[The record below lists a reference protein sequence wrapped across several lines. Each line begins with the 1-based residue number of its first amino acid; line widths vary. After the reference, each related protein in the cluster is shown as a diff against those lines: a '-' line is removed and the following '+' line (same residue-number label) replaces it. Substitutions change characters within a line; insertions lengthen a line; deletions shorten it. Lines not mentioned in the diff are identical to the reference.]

1 MEEKKFNIR
10 VYGLLI
16 NEQQEVLLSN
26 EQKGDFKFTKFPGG
40 GLIWGEG
47 TIDCLKREF
56 KEELNLDIEG
66 VKHFFT
72 TDFFQRSAFAEEDQ
86 LMSVYNIVS
95 SEGLGNIQDGTVGLD
110 EEHHTFHWHSIRT
123 LSTDQLTFPIDQ
135 KVVKLLQKSIDQ
147 IRLV

>member
-72 TDFFQRSAFAEEDQ
+72 TDFFQRSAFSQADQ
-86 LMSVYNIVS
+86 LLSIYYLVDAPQAATVYN
-95 SEGLGNIQDGTVGLD
+95 LQVGLD
-110 EEHHTFHWHSIRT
+110 EELQTFYWQSIKD
-123 LSTDQLTFPIDQ
+123 LKVNDLTFLIDQ
-135 KVVKLLQKSIDQ
+135 RVAKLLKGIINSSD
-147 IRLV
+147 